1 MKARLLLAT
10 VLLFVACKPTK
21 EKLNTG
27 EAILGLASVVQLQ
40 QDSTIVFLEDFFLDV
55 AGLGEIKAPEGF
67 TATRTADGKQLLL
80 VHPKQPAV
88 LSVLHLTHLDKQ
100 YALLLRRSR
109 RQTVDFTY
117 HPGDSSVQKV
127 SLVGDINNWN
137 SEKTTLTLQNGVW
150 KTSLQLDP
158 GNYPYQLVVDGK
170 WMLDPANPVKKDNGI
185 GGYNSVLE
193 VLPPQPATLPLLR
206 TTALLEGAIEVE
218 MSRAAGELLVFW
230 QNALLPAH
238 MVTAGEEGKYQIQ
251 IPEAAQALERS
262 FLRIYAH
269 NEAGEANDLLIPLQK
284 GAVLQDA
291 AALTRQDAH
300 AQVMYFMMVDRFHNG
315 NTSNDQQVDHPEVH
329 LKANYWG
336 GDLKGITEKIKSGF
350 FKDLGVNSLWISP
363 ITQNPAGAYREWP
376 KPNRMYSGYHG
387 YWPISSSLVDHRMG
401 TSDELK
407 ELLEVAHANG
417 ISVLLDYVANHVHQ
431 EHPLMQQR
439 PDWKTQLDLPDG
451 RKNIRIWDEHRLTT
465 WFDSFMPTLDL
476 ERPEV
481 IEAMTDSAL
490 FWMENYGF
498 DGFRHDA
505 TKHIPEVF
513 WRRLTQKIKQRVLA
527 GKPRSLYQ
535 IGETFGSRQLIGSY
549 IGSGMLDGQF
559 DFNLYFDA
567 RSVFAEDG
575 QSFTRLS
582 QSLDESFRYYG
593 YHNLMGNISGNHDLP
608 RFISF
613 ASGALAFD
621 EDPIAAGWE
630 RDVQIKDPV
639 GYLKLQ
645 QLLVF
650 ISTIPGVPVVYA
662 GDDIGMVGAGD
673 PDNRRPMKFDNWTDN
688 EASTRYRLETV
699 LQMRRNSMA
708 LNYGETEFLLEGEQQ
723 MAYLRSFFGEGVIVC
738 FNKSNEPATLNLP
751 LPKHLRQQEVMGH
764 FGHPVAMQ
772 DGKML
777 ITTLAP
783 NSFEIITFK

>member
-1 MKARLLLAT
+1 MKARLLVASLLLLA
-10 VLLFVACKPTK
+10 ACKPTL

-27 EAILGLASVVQLQ
+27 DAILGLASVVQLQ
-40 QDSTIVFLEDFFLDV
+40 QDSTVVYLEDYFLDIE
-55 AGLGEIKAPEGF
+55 GLGEIKAPEGM
-67 TATRTADGKQLLL
+67 TTTRSADGKQLVLL
-80 VHPKQPAV
+80 HTQQPPV
-88 LSVLHLTHLDKQ
+88 LSVLHLKHLDKQ
-100 YALLLRRSR
+100 YTLLLRRSR
-109 RQTVDFTY
+109 LQSVGVTY
-117 HPGDSSVQKV
+117 NPGDTAVGKV
-127 SLVGDINNWN
+127 YLVGDINNW
-137 SEKTTLTLQNGVW
+137 SPEKTPMTKVDGQW
-150 KTSLQLDP
+150 ETSLSLDP
-158 GNYPYQLVVDGK
+158 GNYAYQLVVDGQ
-170 WMLDPANPVKKDNGI
+170 WMLDPANAVKKDNGI

-193 VLPPQPATLPLLR
+193 VLPPAAADLPLLR

-218 MSRAAGELLVFW
+218 MSRAAGEILVFW

-238 MVTAGEEGKYQIQ
+238 LITAEENGSYQIQ
-251 IPEAAQALERS
+251 LPEAAQSMDRS
-262 FLRIYAH
+262 FIRIFGY
-269 NEAGEANDLLIPLQK
+269 NEAGESNDLLIPLHK
-284 GAVLQDA
+284 GAVMQDA
-291 AALTRQDAH
+291 TALTRQDAH
-300 AQVMYFMMVDRFHNG
+300 AQVMYFIMVDRFSNG
-315 NTSNDQQVDHPEVH
+315 NTENDQQVNNPEVH
-329 LKANYWG
+329 AKANYWG

-350 FKDLGVNSLWISP
+350 FKDLGINSLWISP
-363 ITQNPAGAYREWP
+363 IAQNPEGAYREWP

-407 ELLEVAHANG
+407 ELLAVAHENG

-431 EHPLMQQR
+431 EHPLMEQH
-439 PDWKTQLDLPDG
+439 PEWKTQLDLPDG
-451 RKNIRIWDEHRLTT
+451 RKNIRNWDEHRLTT

-476 ERPEV
+476 ENPIV

-513 WRRLTQKIKQRVLA
+513 WRRLTQKIKRRVLQ
-527 GKPRSLYQ
+527 GKPRSMYQ
-535 IGETFGSRQLIGSY
+535 IGETFGSRKLIGSY

-567 RSVFAEDG
+567 RSVFAEEA
-575 QSFTRLS
+575 QPFSRLS

-613 ASGALAFD
+613 ASGALRFD

-673 PDNRRPMKFDNWTDN
+673 PDNRRPMKFDNWTDD
-688 EASTRYRLETV
+688 EASTRYRLATV
-699 LQMRRNSMA
+699 LQMRRQSMA
-708 LNYGETEFLLEGEQQ
+708 LNYGETEFLLQGEQQ
-723 MAYLRSFFGEGVIVC
+723 MAYLRSYFGEGVMVC
-738 FNKSNEPATLNLP
+738 FNKSNESATLNLP
-751 LPKHLRQQEVMGH
+751 IPKHLRQQEVMGH
-764 FGHPVAMQ
+764 FGSPVAMQ
-772 DGKML
+772 DGEIL